1 MILNDLTSCLE
12 EFADLSLQESYDNSG
27 LLVGSPD
34 MDIKKA
40 LACLDV
46 TIDVVKEAI
55 KNQCNLII
63 SHHPIIFHKIKN
75 IRSDNPTGQIIFEAI
90 KNNIALY
97 AAHTN
102 MDNVSTGLNAILC
115 RKLTILDYSVLQPS
129 QNVLKKLVTFC
140 PKIHAEKVKNA
151 LFMAG
156 AGHIGNYDCCS
167 YSANGVGSFRA
178 LKGAHPFVGK
188 MNKIHL
194 EKEARIELIFPS
206 FIEKKLVQALL
217 EVHPYEEVAYDIYS
231 LSNSYMRSGSGM
243 IGKLEKPMKQ
253 SQFLD
258 HIKKVLKVP
267 FLKHSAS
274 CVKNIHTVAVCG
286 GSGSFLIN
294 EAIKNK
300 ADAFITADVKY
311 HDFFDASQ
319 KLLVVDAG
327 HFETEQFIK
336 ELFVEILIKKF
347 PKFAVLISKVQTN
360 PVNYY

>member
-1 MILNDLTSCLE
+1 MILNELTSCLE

-40 LACLDV
+40 LVCLDV
-46 TIDVVKEAI
+46 TIDVIKEAI

-75 IRSDNPTGQIIFEAI
+75 IRFDNPTGQIVFEAI
-90 KNNIALY
+90 KNNIAIY

-102 MDNVSTGLNAILC
+102 MDTVNKGLNAILC
-115 RKLTILDYSVLQPS
+115 EKLNILDYTVLRPM
-129 QNVLKKLVTFC
+129 QNVLKKLVTFS
-140 PKIHAEKVKNA
+140 PESHVENIKNA
-151 LFMAG
+151 LFASG
-156 AGHIGNYDCCS
+156 AGFIGNYDCCS
-167 YSANGVGSFRA
+167 YSVNGVGSFRA
-178 LKGAHPFVGK
+178 LDGANPYVGK
-188 MNKIHL
+188 KNEVHF
-194 EKEARIELIFPS
+194 ENEVRIEFVFPS
-206 FIEKKLVQALL
+206 FVEKKLIKALL
-217 EVHPYEEVAYDIYS
+217 AAHPYEEVAYDIYS
-231 LSNSYMRSGSGM
+231 LSNSYNHSGSGM

-253 SQFLD
+253 TQLLD

-267 FLKHSAS
+267 FLKYSFTS
-274 CVKNIHTVAVCG
+274 NNKIQTVAVCG
-286 GSGSFLIN
+286 GSGSFLIGD
-294 EAIKNK
+294 AIKHN
-300 ADAFITADVKY
+300 ADAIVTADVKY

-347 PKFAVLISKVQTN
+347 PNFAVLISKVHTN